1 MSILKIVFY
10 TILFI
15 TLSPGIVLTFWPGN
29 KGYIM
34 SEQTNYVSII
44 LHTIVFSTII
54 VSIEEKKYLDK
65 LVNSELT
72 EISTGTIPPVVAIM
86 LFFLLTP
93 GLVLTMPAEA
103 GGLFFS
109 KETSVVAISIHAILF
124 IILFVVISRY
134 INKNRSYF
142 KVK

>member
-1 MSILKIVFY
+1 MSILKIIIY

-29 KGYIM
+29 KGFIM
-34 SEQTNYVSII
+34 SEQTNYMSII
-44 LHTIVFSTII
+44 LHSLVFSTIV
-54 VSIEEKKYLDK
+54 VSLEEKKALDK
-65 LVNSELT
+65 LANSELT

-93 GLVLTMPAEA
+93 GLILTMPPEA
-103 GGLFFS
+103 GGLLFS
-109 KETSVVAISIHAILF
+109 KETSVVAICIHAVLF
-124 IILFVVISRY
+124 IILFVVISRF

-142 KVK
+142 KIQ

>member
-10 TILFI
+10 TFLFI
-15 TLSPGIVLTFWPGN
+15 TLSPGIVFTFWPGN
-29 KGYIM
+29 KGYLM
-34 SEQTNYVSII
+34 SEQTNYMSII
-44 LHTIVFSTII
+44 LHTIIFSTIV
-54 VSIEEKKYLDK
+54 VSLEEKKYLDN

-93 GLVLTMPAEA
+93 GLVLTMPPEA
-103 GGLFFS
+103 GGLLFS
-109 KETSVVAISIHAILF
+109 KETSVVAICIHAILF
-124 IILFVVISRY
+124 IILFVVVSRY